1 MGKIKSFRESGPR
14 YPALRVVGLLCSL
27 AGTILMVIGCL
38 LLAFAGLYALAER
51 GGPVAVPPQ
60 VVAGVSLLWSFAIL
74 FSGLQL
80 IAIGGFLRLM
90 IHVEENT
97 RASAQALDRIRS
109 RLEPNPDGIEA
120 IFGP

>member
-1 MGKIKSFRESGPR
+1 MGKINSFRESGPR
-14 YPALRVVGLLCSL
+14 YPALRVVAILCSV
-27 AGTILMVIGCL
+27 AGTILMVIGVGL
-38 LLAFAGLYALAER
+38 LVLAGLYTIAER
-51 GGPVAVPPQ
+51 GGPVTVPPQ

-74 FSGLQL
+74 ASGLQF
-80 IAIGGFLRLM
+80 IAVGGFLRLM